1 MDGNIRRGVPTA
13 LKLLTAFAAAL
24 LLTLALTVRAD
35 AAVSNKLTVSVADW
49 KETGV
54 AIKMTAGGAAFKSS
68 ERKQDVLYSE
78 DDLWCL
84 AAVIYQEAGGDRCSD
99 LCRRLVG
106 SVVLNRAEDTG
117 HFGKW
122 NTIRDVLQS
131 PGQYGM
137 ESGVRWVNRGNSERE
152 QAAIARAYD
161 AAKAVLEGDRPC
173 PKNVFYQSEFS
184 FLGDGI
190 YMEKD
195 GYYFNYIN

>member
-1 MDGNIRRGVPTA
+1 MDGNIKRGVPSA
-13 LKLLTAFAAAL
+13 IKLLTAFAAAL
-24 LLTLALTVRAD
+24 LLMLALTVRAD

-54 AIKMTAGGAAFKSS
+54 AIKRPAGGALFKGAEEKKEVS
-68 ERKQDVLYSE
+68 YSE

-84 AAVIYQEAGGDRCSD
+84 AAVIYQEAGGDSCSD

-106 SVVLNRAEDTG
+106 SVVLNRAEDTRY
-117 HFGKW
+117 FGKS

-137 ESGVRWVNRGNSERE
+137 ESGVKWTNRGSSECE
-152 QAAIARAYD
+152 LAAIARSYE

-173 PKNVFYQSEFS
+173 PKNVFFQSEFS

-190 YMEKD
+190 YIEAD
-195 GYYFNYIN
+195 GYYFNYKT